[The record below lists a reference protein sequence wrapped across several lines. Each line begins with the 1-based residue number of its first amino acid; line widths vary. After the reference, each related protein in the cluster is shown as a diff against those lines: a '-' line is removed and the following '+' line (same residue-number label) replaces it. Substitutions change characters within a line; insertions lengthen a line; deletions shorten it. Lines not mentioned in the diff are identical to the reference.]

1 MNFAK
6 NVARG
11 LAAALVVMP
20 ISGLAKELKY
30 NTYQPG
36 THQVT
41 KNTAS
46 FGEALSEATGGDL
59 SIDVLSGGA
68 VASGKATLSFIS
80 DGLIDAGLVTDVY
93 VPGDLPHTVIAS
105 SLALEGE
112 SSWVM
117 AAAMA
122 EYAMLKCPGCQEDLD
137 EMGVINLGFQS
148 TSTYKLLCNNE
159 ISGIEDLQGKKIK
172 AAGPWSRL
180 VVSWGAAPVNIP
192 FNDVYEG
199 MQRGQI
205 DCALAPD
212 SAMEDYG
219 LYDVVKT
226 VVDLP
231 MGTYHGFH
239 SFVLNRDV
247 WDGLPEEQSALI
259 LDKMPGY
266 ITKNVQAYHD
276 SSEVSKAKAI
286 ENGTVYTQ
294 AGADLKASIAAA
306 KEEGR
311 KISLENAHK
320 QGIDTPE
327 ENLETF
333 LAILSKW
340 TGLLGT
346 DAPDPARYEELLR
359 ENVYSK
365 VSF

>member
-1 MNFAK
+1 MTLVNSAIC
-6 NVARG
+6 G

-20 ISGLAKELKY
+20 VAGVAKELKY

-41 KNTAS
+41 KNTAAL
-46 FGEALSEATGGDL
+46 GEALSEATGGDL
-59 SIDVLSGGA
+59 GIDVLSGGA

-122 EYAMLKCPGCQEDLD
+122 EYAMLECPGCQSDLD
-137 EMGVINLGFQS
+137 KMGVINLGFQS
-148 TSTYKLLCNNE
+148 TSTYKLLCNGP
-159 ISGIEDLQGKKIK
+159 ISTVGDLQGKKIK

-205 DCALAPD
+205 DCALAPE

-219 LYDVVKT
+219 LYDVVST

-239 SFVLNRDV
+239 SFVVNRDV
-247 WDGLPEEQSALI
+247 WDDLPEAQRALI

-266 ITKNVQAYHD
+266 ITQNVQAYYD
-276 SSEVSKAKAI
+276 SSETSKKKALD
-286 ENGTVYTQ
+286 NGTVYTK
-294 AGADLKASIAAA
+294 AGEDLKASIETAKVAAR
-306 KEEGR
+306 EV
-311 KISLENAHK
+311 SLEDAVK
-320 QGIDTPE
+320 QGVESPG
-327 ENLETF
+327 ENLDTF
-333 LAILSKW
+333 LTILDKW
-340 TGLLGT
+340 TDLLGT
-346 DAPDPARYEELLR
+346 DAPDLASYEELLR
-359 ENVYSK
+359 EHIYSK